1 MSITSKT
8 LRAFVDTTHLSDSVS
23 KTLEKIFT
31 VPISLEERNQIIGLI
46 FKLTK
51 AQYTELAAGIWEEAK
66 NHDFE
71 LNDSNA
77 DKKVMGAF
85 NWVARTMKM
94 TTSIFLGR
102 FFKKQTPKI
111 VIEGD
116 SWYEHILIRDIVDW
130 LIHLSKFR
138 IYTLAYG
145 GDWLANYI
153 KEGKYLKKLLKE
165 KPDVF
170 LLSGGGND
178 LVGKDRLTKLV
189 VAKPVELTESALS
202 RIQSGLNQRPGLS
215 DDVKK
220 SIILGHKYLNDH
232 FYILMNVLAFEYAFI
247 LQSIKLE
254 PSIKDIHVITHGY
267 DLAIPSN
274 DKGSLLRKMFDN
286 GVWLYNPLDMAGI
299 TDKQLKKCIV
309 WAMLFHFN
317 EILKYFETREDHFHY
332 IDCLGLAGEND
343 WEDELHLK
351 SPVYRKIAEKIKLK
365 IDQIMQG

>member
-8 LRAFVDTTHLSDSVS
+8 LRAFVDTTHLDDSVS

-31 VPISLEERNQIIGLI
+31 VPLSLEERNQIIGLI

-153 KEGKYLKKLLKE
+153 KEQKYLKKLLKE
-165 KPDVF
+165 KPHVF

-178 LVGKDRLTKLV
+178 LVGDARLTNLV
-189 VAKPVELTESALS
+189 TAQPVPLS
-202 RIQSGLNQRPGLS
+202 TSLEERIKEGLAQRPDLR
-215 DDVKK
+215 DDV
-220 SIILGHKYLNDH
+220 IENILLGHQYLNDH
-232 FYILMNVLAFEYAFI
+232 FYIFINVLDFEYPFI
-247 LQSIKLE
+247 IQSIKLD
-254 PSIKDIHVITHGY
+254 PS
-267 DLAIPSN
+267 L
-274 DKGSLLRKMFDN
+274 
-286 GVWLYNPLDMAGI
+286 
-299 TDKQLKKCIV
+299 
-309 WAMLFHFN
+309 
-317 EILKYFETREDHFHY
+317 
-332 IDCLGLAGEND
+332 
-343 WEDELHLK
+343 
-351 SPVYRKIAEKIKLK
+351 
-365 IDQIMQG
+365 

>member
-8 LRAFVDTTHLSDSVS
+8 LQAFVDTTHLDDSVS
-23 KTLEKIFT
+23 KTLVNIFT
-31 VPISLEERNQIIGLI
+31 VPLSLEERNEIIGLI

-51 AQYTELAAGIWEEAK
+51 DQYTELAAGIWEEAK
-66 NHDFE
+66 IHDFE

-77 DKKVMGAF
+77 DKKVTGAL

-102 FFKKQTPKI
+102 FFKKQSAKI

-116 SWYEHILIRDIVDW
+116 SWYEHIMIRDIVDW

-153 KEGKYLKKLLKE
+153 KEQKYLKKLLKE

-178 LVGKDRLTKLV
+178 LVGDARLTNLV
-189 VAKPVELTESALS
+189 TAQPVPLS
-202 RIQSGLNQRPGLS
+202 TSLEERIQEGLAQRPDLR
-215 DDVKK
+215 DDV
-220 SIILGHKYLNDH
+220 IENILLGHQYLNDH

-247 LQSIKLE
+247 IQSIKLE
-254 PSIKDIHVITHGY
+254 SSLDHVHIITHGY

-274 DKGSLLRKMFDN
+274 DKSTPLRKFFKN
-286 GVWLYNPLDMAGI
+286 GQWLYDPLHAAQI
-299 TDKQLKKCIV
+299 TDNTIKKHII
-309 WAMLFHFN
+309 WAMLFQFN
-317 EILKYFETREDHFHY
+317 EILKYFDGLEPNFHY
-332 IDCLGLAGEND
+332 IDCLGLAKEND

-351 SPVYRKIAEKIKLK
+351 SPVYRKIAEKIIALIKSL
-365 IDQIMQG
+365 